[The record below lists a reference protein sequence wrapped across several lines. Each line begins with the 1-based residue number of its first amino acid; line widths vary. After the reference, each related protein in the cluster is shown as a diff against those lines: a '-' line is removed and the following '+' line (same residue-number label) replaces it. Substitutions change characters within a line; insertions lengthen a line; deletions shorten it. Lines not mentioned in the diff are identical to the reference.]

1 MADEYT
7 PVFDQKMARRM
18 VVAANEG
25 TELADTEFAQDI
37 QTAPYGYLLQ
47 KYGQEVADNRRLY
60 TQERA
65 EVHRIKNEDR
75 SGLQIAGDTA
85 LAGASGFVNVVGSTV
100 GTGLAIVGAVDEY
113 FDEEKDGISNYAVD
127 YIDTIRRATEWIKSF
142 QSQELADRRGLSGE
156 AAQLDAE
163 DNLAQYEADT
173 ADRDATFIDDLAWV
187 GRGFMNNLG
196 RIASDPAVAG
206 DLVAEGLGSLGP
218 SAKIASLASK
228 AVTRTTTFQSAKIA
242 NAIAPT
248 QGTRFLAMGAEGVN
262 RAAIAATV
270 GATEASGVYA
280 QTVNEVL
287 GMTHGHLLDV
297 SPEYAEMIENDVDP
311 DDAKTTLAAN
321 AGIDAFKTSFPM
333 AASLGIIAGRFEAMP
348 MKSFRGEG
356 FIGGLRQ
363 VGAQTLEEGG
373 QGATGQLATNVAI
386 RDTGV
391 DPNRAPGEGVDEA
404 LATGMIAGTGMA
416 GVMATPSVF
425 RRPDPKT
432 VFETPEQVQRRIEAE
447 KAGDAYTRRQYDM
460 ADNVAQSRMAFLEG
474 KTDPMTEAE
483 LNEYEFLLDNSGDPS
498 QVAKAYGLLN
508 EQDQRPAPAAPE
520 RSQSPAGKAVSA
532 IASAAATGLDAA
544 QSVGEAAVNSRVGQA
559 TINTARD
566 VTNKVVDTATPYVD
580 SANEQ
585 VREFNNRPDRKA
597 QSENLSILSNVAQLA
612 ETELTTQINAN
623 QSDTEL
629 NAELGRKSAVQSI
642 VRTPASGPVPA
653 TFVSTTPDG
662 SSNLSRVGG
671 ILTKLTEKGVRI
683 NKMSDGDVLYA
694 SQEMQNLRN
703 AIPNLP
709 AAIQAE
715 VKKIIASEDFKNIQ
729 KRATRI
735 DLNKTQ
741 DESKAITDE
750 VVQETKAVAATN
762 PANVNPVMIGKIL
775 EQDDR
780 TDVTAKDIKIMKTAK
795 RIGDAIKSRSEAKV
809 EIQKNENVELSVK
822 PEYRDGKKALPKI
835 PLVEAISRNIVLG
848 SGETR
853 APSVSEFASQIMQGS
868 QSENGTVELDGVQ
881 VPVQN
886 VVEHFGNFAQHMIN
900 KVEAL
905 NTSYRNRDTNGNGTS
920 ESFDNLGSDRKIRP
934 GRTPNGAVQG
944 KAMTYQGASPGGVRF
959 AAEVYQDAVAT
970 VGVYNAL
977 AEAFPEQFPN
987 GPVSVPDFAP
997 NASQEDLSSTDVTQD
1012 EVIPVETE
1020 AAPTA
1025 VDEEVSPEADA
1036 SEETQAAEEVI
1047 PEIET
1052 KNGYLQGDDGDL
1064 VFYHGTNADLSDGFA
1079 DSENGIFLTTSL
1091 GEAQRYRDADKGRVI
1106 EARVKATQDSI
1117 AIFEAKDGESAQDVW
1132 LARTSELKAAA
1143 KGKDGILIIGSEY
1156 TDLRGNQKQDAIFV
1170 AFEGD
1175 KIDIINQDAEADL
1188 VPAVVEEYQKR
1199 LEGKKTKIVTATHEA
1214 NQGMAFYSPRRGVIS
1229 LDLAR
1234 IQEDF
1239 EAGLTYLDGNGETT
1253 SEQKAVV
1260 FSNVDVD
1267 AFKVYIQNGGFEM
1280 YLKFI
1285 MEHELQHARQLGR
1298 GEVYPKDLMDPKA
1311 IAMER
1316 DANNAAFKAIEFTP
1330 VAPAGVPINERTF
1343 DNVNPKF
1350 NEGFQKRQNEISY
1363 ADGDGIL
1370 SMVQE
1375 QPGTEG
1381 YLEFVRLYKQELMD
1395 KANERL
1401 AKVKTNKSDTMTVK
1415 ERILDGQDTTE
1426 YRRNKNTMMV
1436 DQTTGEYDQDLLSIA
1451 AVAVLDWLS
1460 GVRSTNPQSLPDTL
1474 EDMNLTYDMIGGY
1487 AKDKKRTTYSILKDI
1502 IHGVPP
1508 RDVAETLSK
1517 DIVRMWGLSVNR
1529 DAPMKDARGAIE
1541 GMVKELLESFIEMDT
1556 GMITK
1561 VKVPYFN
1568 TEAQKVVEQSMFN
1581 VFPVMKI
1588 QKAIGLEAQDAVKK
1602 MLAPELDTMPSI
1614 GAPSPFIDNTQARGD
1629 VKLTKREKKT
1639 LSRMQ
1644 NQGHKLAQGL
1654 VGMVEALGLDE
1665 LSTFLGK
1672 KDSSLLNERH
1682 PLRASIAGKNLSIER
1697 DYQEALSVVN
1707 AIRNSGFTLNGELP
1721 KVFYRV
1727 GISRVG
1733 RHQFKGINPQ
1743 NNKIL
1748 RALVTPTFATLN
1760 MDTQKHKNAFWLTVA
1775 QAADISGF
1783 NKVENQKHSFLLE
1796 NIQNVFYERFGEAVE
1811 MAGEYLETGEMDGA
1825 AFVAAMG
1832 GSGEMQQL
1840 SAVFAVAALEKAIV
1854 DGTQNAFET
1863 SLSFELDGK
1872 TDGPG
1877 NMMANFGQ
1885 GILTEMDFKN
1895 FQRVGFF
1902 LGTKDMTL
1910 NRFYGDGN
1918 EHDLYEV
1925 TSLQGQFAMYQ
1936 EIANAS
1942 PQEKERFHAV
1952 ARFAVAFG
1960 DLETNDNGDYILT
1973 RKTSKNPMT
1982 KTVYGSSERG
1992 IGQGLAQDMTMKMY
2006 QELIANPDGITK
2018 YPGGKEAFVADFQL
2032 VYNTKF
2038 PANVDWNKS
2047 YLDAKSM
2054 KDMTDVVT
2062 KTLGKVLSDTAKN
2075 VIGDEIT
2082 KVNDTLVLMT
2092 AFQTEFLTAKF
2103 EELLNAKVKD
2113 RAAKNK
2119 SEKPD
2124 RTAITQREYDEVI
2137 NEIRKFSPV
2146 YANGMQTLDIGSLTQ
2161 TDSGIKLS
2169 ESMTGGFQMAAAMA
2183 SPELAGVKVIPY
2195 VTQGRGDAMMM
2206 NWIYGSETAP
2216 EDTLQVFDGIDMP
2229 IDKIFEYAQDINAA
2243 VLQNW
2248 EADVL
2253 GDIVNDVTGF
2263 LDKAANDGELLL
2275 AAWERAYSNAK
2286 KKKTTAPAK
2295 SPEELISDIIEMH
2308 RKNQARKTVF
2318 KKIGISVDH
2327 MGGSDTAY
2335 VSGPDGRIYT
2345 LGQINDLI
2353 RLEMGE
2359 DLIANRE
2366 QDGGMSYDRAAQA
2379 DQTIDGDL
2387 TEIEADAVQ
2396 IEDKR
2401 EPVEGEFSQL
2411 VISDAEAIID
2421 GLLRETRNKKVQA
2434 AVRILKKTN
2443 LKTRVII
2450 GSPKEVMDWYDAN
2463 IGSDG
2468 SVLRQDKK
2476 GIYDPVNDVML
2487 ITDNNHETLV
2497 HELIHAATFQQLEN
2511 FYNGDQKHADT
2522 VKRLETLAQEFM
2534 DLEIDSPAANSAK
2547 AQIIALQAKDDAFSK
2562 AAALNEMMA
2571 WTLANDSLSEA
2582 LSKEQTSVVK
2592 RMAKVLK
2599 ALMQR
2604 LLGGVKADMLSNILF
2619 NTELLITEDA
2629 VVKQIAPPVD
2639 TGGGDELTPGAK
2651 KFTNFW
2657 IDLAKQRLEE
2667 ANNTPGRRSEK
2678 LSQISDYRD
2687 NAQSALDT
2695 LDFGGFTFS
2704 AYQKETFKAI
2714 HMVLAMEM
2722 RLDTQSSAA
2731 LNGMFKHVTDNLTPA
2746 MFGPTNEQDRYS
2758 AVMEIFG
2765 GTKNDEG
2772 VSDAIAVL
2780 LALSQ
2785 TSRGFRAAI
2794 DQLPVPQSVENVS
2807 GDSLNE
2813 FLSSLTGMLMN
2824 KAVGLIDTS
2833 GQTVSETMDDLAN
2846 SILKEESEKE
2856 FRILSG
2862 LMNNINKADAYM
2874 GGALKQIAGY
2884 TAKANE
2890 EVRASNRSKL
2900 TKISVGAIA
2909 AATGF
2914 LDQDRAEIQA
2924 EGLKRV
2930 THMGTTL
2937 DFAMPVREFVTEMIG
2952 TDENNRN
2959 VVALL
2964 DEATYAA
2971 SSVRQNYRED
2981 LPVILQDE
2989 FENHPDAEQWKAT
3002 HKVLGRTDF
3011 SAVYD
3016 ENHPNASFKMFKDEN
3031 IIDTKISQAE
3041 AALRA
3046 NFSNGTANVVLEKA
3060 QQLADFMNG
3069 KGPGHMLWRNAYAIN
3084 MMAGDYQP
3092 GMTGEIDALVS
3103 LYAMKGSDP
3112 QMRQEITRMYEAD
3125 PLAMQNLA
3133 VYLKG
3138 LNKEEDMK
3146 TISDVAH
3153 MNGYKGYV
3161 PDLGQQGT
3169 KMIIAKDEDRRDLE
3183 KKGYKRV
3190 ADATADD
3197 SFSSIKRG
3205 YYVTSTKQT
3214 GTYSQGVMQIIQD
3227 TFRGVDA
3234 TTGLSVNGATAGVIT
3249 GTAVEIVTD
3258 NMNQMTNGLADNKE
3272 ALLPIYDVDG
3282 VLHYERY
3289 MNPDIIEK
3297 FTAPK
3302 SNLALMLGA
3311 WAGRQVEEKFSQ
3323 QYNFL
3328 LIDELKRIHD
3338 IRGEDDD
3345 GLFVNLP
3352 ELAAQ
3357 QKAWDEATVAER
3369 RKMTKPDRVFVE
3381 SWNVI
3386 SPQTKRYIEEVF
3398 GKDEFYVRKDQM
3410 NVALGYRDPSVVDMW
3425 TGNTRVPEALREGVQ
3440 AITGAVMGKDAMK
3453 VMAGLEGGIQGVVST
3468 AKDLIV
3474 VRSLVVPYMNT
3485 QANVVQL
3492 STRGIPVKQQFEGYK
3507 NKLAEIE
3514 QFNENRTAIMKLD
3527 TRIQLAGTDANK
3539 VRILEGQ
3546 RQVILDQNA
3555 RMSIAPLIEAGAYKN
3570 ISEGITEL
3578 DVDIT
3583 SGRVGE
3589 WIENQV
3595 NKLPGGVQ
3603 TVAKYG
3609 ILSKDTAIYK
3619 GANKAV
3625 QYGDFIAKSI
3635 YYDHLIGKG
3644 MSHADAMK
3652 LVNEEFVN
3660 FSVLPGRTRSYLE
3673 GIGAT
3678 WFLTFKIRIMKIAMN
3693 QVRENPA
3700 RSMILAATIAD
3711 YGSPQAD
3718 NLASVIADDRIG
3730 YALGWEML
3738 FGSAGLNPWL
3748 NLYD

>member
-7 PVFDQKMARRM
+7 PVFDENVARQMA
-18 VVAANEG
+18 VAQENG
-25 TELADTEFAQDI
+25 NDLADTEFARDI
-37 QTAPYGYLLQ
+37 RGKSYGYLVN
-47 KYGQEVADNRRLY
+47 KYGRDVAEASQLY
-60 TQERA
+60 TDARQDIRQIDSQTRG
-65 EVHRIKNEDR
+65 V
-75 SGLQIAGDTA
+75 GQIAADTG
-85 LAGASGFVNVVGSTV
+85 LAVASGFVNTVGSVVGA
-100 GTGLAIVGAVDEY
+100 GLGGIGAVDEY
-113 FDEEKDGISNYAVD
+113 FDPENDAISNYAVR
-127 YIDTIRRATEWIKSF
+127 YTDTTRRATEWIKSF
-142 QSQELADRRGLSGE
+142 QSQELADRQGVSGVE
-156 AAQLDAE
+156 AQLDAE

-187 GRGFMNNLG
+187 GRGTLNNLG
-196 RIASDPAVAG
+196 RLGSDTAIASDV
-206 DLVAEGLGSLGP
+206 VAEGLGSLGP
-218 SAKIASLASK
+218 SAKIASAASK
-228 AVTRTTTFQSAKIA
+228 AVTGTRTYNAAIIA
-242 NAIAPT
+242 NQIAPT
-248 QGTRFLAMGAEGVN
+248 QGTRFLARGAEMVN
-262 RAAIAATV
+262 RGAIAASV
-270 GATEASGVYA
+270 GATEAAGVYS

-287 GMTHGHLLDV
+287 GMSDAQLRET
-297 SPEYAEMIENDVDP
+297 SPVYVDMVDNQGIDP

-321 AGIDAFKTSFPM
+321 SGIDAFKTSFPM
-333 AASLGIIAGRFEAMP
+333 AASLGIIAGKFEAAP
-348 MKSFRGEG
+348 VSSFRGSG

-373 QGATGQLATNVAI
+373 QGFTGELATNVGI

-391 DPNRAPGEGVDEA
+391 DPNREA
-404 LATGMIAGTGMA
+404 LEGAPQALAEGMIAGTGMA
-416 GVMATPSVF
+416 GVSAIPGSVAPATRAVVDAGSYVADEIRAGAATP
-425 RRPDPKT
+425 
-432 VFETPEQVQRRIEAE
+432 A
-447 KAGDAYTRRQYDM
+447 
-460 ADNVAQSRMAFLEG
+460 AQ
-474 KTDPMTEAE
+474 
-483 LNEYEFLLDNSGDPS
+483 
-498 QVAKAYGLLN
+498 
-508 EQDQRPAPAAPE
+508 
-520 RSQSPAGKAVSA
+520 A
-532 IASAAATGLDAA
+532 IARAAGSAAATGLDAA
-544 QSVGEAAVNSRVGQA
+544 QAVGEAAVNSRAGQA

-566 VTNKVVDTATPYVD
+566 VKDKVVDTATPYVD

-597 QSENLSILSNVAQLA
+597 QSENLSVLSNVAQLA
-612 ETELTTQINAN
+612 ETELTTEVNAN

-642 VRTPASGPVPA
+642 ARKPASGPVPA
-653 TFVSTTPDG
+653 TFASTTPEG
-662 SSNLSRVGG
+662 SSTLSRVGG

-703 AIPNLP
+703 SIPNLP

-715 VKKIIASEDFKNIQ
+715 VKKVIASEDFKNIQ

-741 DESKAITDE
+741 DETKAITDE
-750 VVQETKAVAATN
+750 MVQETKAVAATN
-762 PANVNPVMIGKIL
+762 PTNVNPGVIGKIL

-795 RIGDAIKSRSEAKV
+795 RIGEAIKSRSEAIVDVRKS
-809 EIQKNENVELSVK
+809 ENVELSVK
-822 PEYRDGKKALPKI
+822 PEYRDGKKPLPKI

-853 APSVSEFASQIMQGS
+853 APSVSDFASQIMQGS
-868 QSENGTVELDGVQ
+868 QSENGTVEIDGVQ
-881 VPVQN
+881 APVQS

-905 NTSYRNRDTNGNGTS
+905 NTSYRNRDTNGKGTS
-920 ESFDNLGSDRKIRP
+920 ESFDNLGPDRKLRP

-959 AAEVYQDAVAT
+959 AAEVYQDTVAT
-970 VGVYNAL
+970 VEVYNAL

-987 GPVSVPDFAP
+987 GPVSVPEFAP
-997 NASQEDLSSTDVTQD
+997 NKTQTDLSPTDVTQD

-1025 VDEEVSPEADA
+1025 VEEEVSPR
-1036 SEETQAAEEVI
+1036 ET
-1047 PEIET
+1047 
-1052 KNGYLQGDDGDL
+1052 
-1064 VFYHGTNADLSDGFA
+1064 SD
-1079 DSENGIFLTTSL
+1079 E
-1091 GEAQRYRDADKGRVI
+1091 
-1106 EARVKATQDSI
+1106 
-1117 AIFEAKDGESAQDVW
+1117 
-1132 LARTSELKAAA
+1132 
-1143 KGKDGILIIGSEY
+1143 
-1156 TDLRGNQKQDAIFV
+1156 
-1170 AFEGD
+1170 
-1175 KIDIINQDAEADL
+1175 QDAEVTLPTLEEMMAAETRTKDDFSAMSYEDLIESANRWFVEEEGMGLEAMPEARQAVIKDYTDQIIAHFNLPQNIVTGITWLRTPDTGHLGQAMWGERLIAMRAGAVKALLGSNETEAFRTAEHTVFHELMHIIDAYASNEVTRPESHSSPLFDTIPGEEGVIFQEVMAAVESNPEMKTYFDYALSYNNADTQADL
-1188 VPAVVEEYQKR
+1188 ASEIFAEIGALYM
-1199 LEGKKTKIVTATHEA
+1199 ENT
-1214 NQGMAFYSPRRGVIS
+1214 
-1229 LDLAR
+1229 DLAR
-1234 IQEDF
+1234 ELFPEGVKYVESVIEKAGGTVIQDTATDG
-1239 EAGLTYLDGNGETT
+1239 EATQE
-1253 SEQKAVV
+1253 S
-1260 FSNVDVD
+1260 
-1267 AFKVYIQNGGFEM
+1267 
-1280 YLKFI
+1280 
-1285 MEHELQHARQLGR
+1285 R
-1298 GEVYPKDLMDPKA
+1298 GEDPDPTQTSLADK
-1311 IAMER
+1311 
-1316 DANNAAFKAIEFTP
+1316 
-1330 VAPAGVPINERTF
+1330 TF

-1350 NEGFQKRQNEISY
+1350 NEGFQKRQSEISY

-1436 DQTTGEYDQDLLSIA
+1436 DQTTGEYDQDLLSVA

-1487 AKDKKRTTYSILKDI
+1487 AKDKNRTTDSVLKDI
-1502 IHGVPP
+1502 THGVPP

-1541 GMVKELLESFIEMDT
+1541 GMVKELLESLIEMET
-1556 GMITK
+1556 GMITE

-1581 VFPVMKI
+1581 VFPMMEM

-1644 NQGHKLAQGL
+1644 NQGHGLAQGL
-1654 VGMVEALGLDE
+1654 TGMVEAVGFDE

-1672 KDSSLLNERH
+1672 KDFSLLDERH

-1783 NKVENQKHSFLLE
+1783 NKVENQKHSYLLQ
-1796 NIQNVFYERFGEAVE
+1796 NIQDVFYERFGEAVE

-1854 DGTQNAFET
+1854 DGTQGAFET

-1960 DLETNDNGDYILT
+1960 DLDTNENGDYILT
-1973 RKTSKNPMT
+1973 RSTSKNPMT

-2018 YPGGKEAFVADFQL
+2018 YPGGKEAFVADFEL

-2103 EELLNAKVKD
+2103 EELLTAKVKE
-2113 RAAKNK
+2113 RAAKNESK
-2119 SEKPD
+2119 ED
-2124 RTAITQREYDEVI
+2124 RTAITQRDYDEVI
-2137 NEIRKFSPV
+2137 AEIRKFSPV

-2206 NWIYGSETAP
+2206 NWIYGGETAP
-2216 EDTLQVFDGIDMP
+2216 ENTLQVFDGIDMP

-2275 AAWERAYSNAK
+2275 AAWDRAYSNAK

-2318 KKIGISVDH
+2318 KKIGVSVDH
-2327 MGGSDTAY
+2327 MGGSDTAF
-2335 VSGPDGRIYT
+2335 VSGPDGRVYT
-2345 LGQINDLI
+2345 LGQINDMI

-2366 QDGGMSYDRAAQA
+2366 QDGGMSYERAEAAGEAAYA
-2379 DQTIDGDL
+2379 DQTIDGDF

-2434 AVRILKKTN
+2434 AVRILKKAN

-2450 GSPKEVMDWYDAN
+2450 GSPQEVMAWYDAN

-2468 SVLRQDKK
+2468 GVLRQDKK

-2534 DLEIDSPAANSAK
+2534 DLEIDTPAANSAK
-2547 AQIIALQAKDDAFSK
+2547 AQILALQAKDDAFSK

-2592 RMAKVLK
+2592 RMAKKLK

-2667 ANNTPGRRSEK
+2667 ANTAPGRRGEK
-2678 LSQISDYRD
+2678 LSQISDYRK

-2695 LDFGGFTFS
+2695 LDFGGFTLS

-2722 RLDTQSSAA
+2722 RLDTQSAAA

-2794 DQLPVPQSVENVS
+2794 DQLPVPESVENVS

-2813 FLSSLTGMLMN
+2813 FLSSVTGMMMN
-2824 KAVGLIDTS
+2824 KAVGSIDLA
-2833 GQTVSETMDDLAN
+2833 GQSVSETLDDLAN
-2846 SILKEESEKE
+2846 SILQEESEKE
-2856 FRILSG
+2856 FRVLAG
-2862 LMNNINKADAYM
+2862 LMNNLNKADKFM
-2874 GGALKQIAGY
+2874 NGMMKDIAGF
-2884 TAKANE
+2884 TEQMNE
-2890 EVRASNRSKL
+2890 EVRQSNRSQL
-2900 TKISVGAIA
+2900 TKIIA
-2909 AATGF
+2909 GSITAATGF

-2930 THMGTTL
+2930 THMGTNL
-2937 DFAMPVREFVTEMIG
+2937 DFAIPVREFVSEMIG

-2959 VVALL
+2959 LVAMN
-2964 DEATYAA
+2964 DQAAYDA
-2971 SSVRQNYRED
+2971 SSVRQKYREE
-2981 LPVILQDE
+2981 LPVLLQDE

-3002 HKVLGRTDF
+3002 HKVLGKTDF
-3011 SAVYD
+3011 SLVYD
-3016 ENHPNASFKMFKDEN
+3016 PSRPNASFEFFKDEN
-3031 IIDTKISQAE
+3031 LIDNEVSNLESAI
-3041 AALRA
+3041 RA
-3046 NFSNGTANVVLEKA
+3046 NYALGTANTILEKA

-3069 KGPGHMLWRNAYAIN
+3069 KGPGHQLWRNAFAIN
-3084 MMAGDYQP
+3084 QLAGDYKP
-3092 GMTGEIDALVS
+3092 AMTAEIDRLVS
-3103 LYAMKGSDP
+3103 FYAMKGSDP
-3112 QMRQEITRMYEAD
+3112 QMRQEVTRMYEAD
-3125 PLAMQNLA
+3125 PVAMQNLA
-3133 VYLKG
+3133 VYMKG
-3138 LNKEEDMK
+3138 LNKEEDSK
-3146 TISDVAH
+3146 EVSDEAM
-3153 MNGYKGYV
+3153 MNGYKGYI
-3161 PDLGQQGT
+3161 PDMGQQGV
-3169 KMIIAKDEDRRDLE
+3169 KVVIAKDEDRRDME

-3190 ADATADD
+3190 ADAPAD
-3197 SFSSIKRG
+3197 SGFTSVNRG

-3214 GTYSQGVMQIIQD
+3214 GTYSQGVMQLIQD
-3227 TFRGVDA
+3227 TYRGVDA
-3234 TTGLSVNGATAGVIT
+3234 TTGLSVNGMTSGVIT
-3249 GTAVEIVTD
+3249 GVAVVSVTD
-3258 NMNQMTNGLADNKE
+3258 AMNQMTNGLADNKE
-3272 ALLPIYDVDG
+3272 ALLPVYDTDG

-3297 FTAPK
+3297 YTAPK

-3311 WAGRQVEEKFSQ
+3311 WAGRQVEEKFAQ
-3323 QYNFL
+3323 KYNQML
-3328 LIDELKRIHD
+3328 VDELKRIHD
-3338 IRGEDDD
+3338 DRGEGDDD
-3345 GLFVNLP
+3345 LFVNLP
-3352 ELAAQ
+3352 EMEDAQ
-3357 QKAWDEATVAER
+3357 TAWDNATTAQR
-3369 RKMTKPDRVFVE
+3369 RNMKKPDRVFVE
-3381 SWNVI
+3381 SWKVI
-3386 SPQTKRYIEEVF
+3386 SPQTKRYIAEVF
-3398 GKDEFYVRKDQM
+3398 GNDQFYVRKDQM
-3410 NVALGYRDPSVVDMW
+3410 NIALGYRDPSVIDMW

-3440 AITGAVMGKDAMK
+3440 AITDVFMGDNAMKYMAGTEGAV
-3453 VMAGLEGGIQGVVST
+3453 QGVVST
-3468 AKDLIV
+3468 AKDIIV

-3492 STRGIPVKQQFEGYK
+3492 STRGIPVKQQFKGYK
-3507 NKLAEIE
+3507 SKLAEIE
-3514 QFNENRTAIMKLD
+3514 KFNENRKDLMKLE
-3527 TRIQLAGTDANK
+3527 TRIELAGTDANK

-3546 RQVILDQNA
+3546 KQVLLDENK
-3555 RMSIAPLIEAGAYKN
+3555 RMSIAPVIEAGAYKN
-3570 ISEGITEL
+3570 ISEGITDL

-3583 SGRVGE
+3583 SGRIGE
-3589 WIENQV
+3589 WVENQT
-3595 NKLPGGVQ
+3595 NKLPAGVQ

-3609 ILSKDTAIYK
+3609 LLSKDTAIYK

-3635 YYDHLIGKG
+3635 YYDHLVDQGLN
-3644 MSHADAMK
+3644 HDDAMK

-3660 FSVLPGRTRSYLE
+3660 FSHLPGRTRQYLE

-3718 NLASVIADDRIG
+3718 NLASVIVDERIG

-3748 NLYD
+3748 NLYE

>member
-7 PVFDQKMARRM
+7 PVFDQEMARRM

-37 QTAPYGYLLQ
+37 QTAPYGYLVQ

-65 EVHRIKNEDR
+65 EVSRIENEDR

-85 LAGASGFVNVVGSTV
+85 LAAGSGFVNVVGSVV
-100 GTGLAIVGAVDEY
+100 GTGLAGIGAVDEY
-113 FDEEKDGISNYAVD
+113 FDEENDAISNYAVD
-127 YIDTIRRATEWIKSF
+127 SIDTARRATEWIKSF
-142 QSQELADRRGLSGE
+142 QSQELQDRRGLSGE

-187 GRGFMNNLG
+187 GRGTLNNLG
-196 RIASDPAVAG
+196 RIASDPAVAT
-206 DLVAEGLGSLGP
+206 DLIAEGIGSLGP
-218 SAKIASLASK
+218 SAKIASVASQ
-228 AVTRTTTFQSAKIA
+228 AVTRTATFQSAKIA

-248 QGTRFLAMGAEGVN
+248 QGTRFLAAGADAVN
-262 RAAIAATV
+262 RSAIALSV

-287 GMTHGHLLDV
+287 GMTHGQLLDA
-297 SPEYAEMIENDVDP
+297 SPEYAEMIENGVDP

-321 AGIDAFKTSFPM
+321 AGMDSFITSFPM
-333 AASLGIIAGRFEAMP
+333 AASLGIIGGKFEAMP
-348 MKSFRGEG
+348 MSTFRGSG

-363 VGAQTLEEGG
+363 VGAQALEEGG
-373 QGATGQLATNVAI
+373 QGFTGQIATNVGI
-386 RDTGV
+386 RDNV
-391 DPNRAPGEGVDEA
+391 DATREALEGAPQALAEGVV
-404 LATGMIAGTGMA
+404 AGTGMA
-416 GVMATPSVF
+416 GVSA
-425 RRPDPKT
+425 
-432 VFETPEQVQRRIEAE
+432 
-447 KAGDAYTRRQYDM
+447 
-460 ADNVAQSRMAFLEG
+460 
-474 KTDPMTEAE
+474 
-483 LNEYEFLLDNSGDPS
+483 
-498 QVAKAYGLLN
+498 
-508 EQDQRPAPAAPE
+508 APAAAGNAP
-520 RSQSPAGKAVSA
+520 RQIVDATKAAVSSPAAQA
-532 IASAAATGLDAA
+532 LASAAGDIVGVGGSALDAA
-544 QSVGEAAVNSRVGQA
+544 AKNLENNPQAQAALRGVRAAGTKIA
-559 TINTARD
+559 
-566 VTNKVVDTATPYVD
+566 DTAAPIVD
-580 SANEQ
+580 AATEQ
-585 VREFNNRPDRKA
+585 AKEFNTRPDRAA
-597 QSENLSILSNVAQLA
+597 QSENLQTLSQVAQLA
-612 ETELTTQINAN
+612 ETELTTPINAD
-623 QSDTEL
+623 QDDASL
-629 NAELGRKSAVQSI
+629 NAELAVKEAVQKV
-642 VRTPASGPVPA
+642 VREPASGPVPQ
-653 TFVSTTPDG
+653 TFASTTPDG
-662 SSNLSRVGG
+662 ASNLSRVGG
-671 ILTKLTEKGVRI
+671 ILTKLTEKGIRI
-683 NKMSDGDVLYA
+683 NKMSDSDVLYA
-694 SQEMQNLRN
+694 SQEMQTLRN
-703 AIPNLP
+703 ALPNLP

-715 VKKIIASEDFKNIQ
+715 VKKVIASEDFKNIQ
-729 KRATRI
+729 KRATRV

-741 DESKAITDE
+741 DETKAITSE
-750 VVQETKAVAATN
+750 MVQETKAVAATN
-762 PANVNPVMIGKIL
+762 PVNVNPDVVGKIL

-780 TDVTAKDIKIMKTAK
+780 TDVTAKDIKVMKTAK
-795 RIGDAIKSRSEAKV
+795 RIGDAIKSRAEAFV
-809 EIQKNENVELSVK
+809 DIRKNENVELSVK

-835 PLVEAISRNIVLG
+835 PLVDAVSRNITLG
-848 SGETR
+848 SGDTK
-853 APSVSEFASQIMQGS
+853 APSVSQFASNIMQGA
-868 QSENGTVELDGVQ
+868 QSETGTVEIDGVQ
-881 VPVQN
+881 TPVQS
-886 VVEHFGNFAQHMIN
+886 VADHFTNFATHMIN
-900 KVEAL
+900 KVGAM
-905 NTSYRNRDTNGNGTS
+905 NTSYLNRDANGKGTG
-920 ESFDNLGSDRKIRP
+920 ETFDFLDYSRKIVP
-934 GRTPNGAVQG
+934 GRTSNGIAQSTVV
-944 KAMTYQGASPGGVRF
+944 TYQGASPKAVRF
-959 AAEVYQDAVAT
+959 ANELYNDAVAT
-970 VGVYNAL
+970 VEVYNAL
-977 AEAFPEQFPN
+977 AEAFPDRFPA
-987 GPVSVPDFAP
+987 GPLSVPDFAP
-997 NASQEDLSSTDVTQD
+997 NVTQEDLSPTEVTQ
-1012 EVIPVETE
+1012 EVDQDE

-1025 VDEEVSPEADA
+1025 VEEEVSPR
-1036 SEETQAAEEVI
+1036 ET
-1047 PEIET
+1047 
-1052 KNGYLQGDDGDL
+1052 
-1064 VFYHGTNADLSDGFA
+1064 SD
-1079 DSENGIFLTTSL
+1079 E
-1091 GEAQRYRDADKGRVI
+1091 
-1106 EARVKATQDSI
+1106 
-1117 AIFEAKDGESAQDVW
+1117 
-1132 LARTSELKAAA
+1132 
-1143 KGKDGILIIGSEY
+1143 
-1156 TDLRGNQKQDAIFV
+1156 
-1170 AFEGD
+1170 
-1175 KIDIINQDAEADL
+1175 QDAESVPTLEEMMAAETRTKDDFSEMSYEELLDSANRWFINEEGMGFEAMPEARQSVITDYTDAVISHFNLPTKL
-1188 VPAVVEEYQKR
+1188 VTGIAWLRTPE
-1199 LEGKKTKIVTATHEA
+1199 ATHMGQAMWGERL
-1214 NQGMAFYSPRRGVIS
+1214 MGV
-1229 LDLAR
+1229 R
-1234 IQEDF
+1234 
-1239 EAGLTYLDGNGETT
+1239 AGLVRTLIGDNTVPEFAQAEHVVFHELMHLIDAYASNDVTRPESHNSDLFSPDPQNIGAIFKEVMEATEADPELKSKMEYVLSYNNPETLNELASELIADIGAMYFMDTETT
-1253 SEQKAVV
+1253 SQLFPEGVKYVEELIEKA
-1260 FSNVDVD
+1260 
-1267 AFKVYIQNGGFEM
+1267 GGTVIREASDGDTTQVSDEGELPATEAQSVGEKSFE
-1280 YLKFI
+1280 
-1285 MEHELQHARQLGR
+1285 
-1298 GEVYPKDLMDPKA
+1298 
-1311 IAMER
+1311 
-1316 DANNAAFKAIEFTP
+1316 
-1330 VAPAGVPINERTF
+1330 
-1343 DNVNPKF
+1343 NVNPKF
-1350 NEGFQKRQNEISY
+1350 NEGFLKRQAEIEY

-1381 YLEFVRLYKQELMD
+1381 YLEFVRLYKDDLMA

-1401 AKVKTNKSDTMTVK
+1401 ATVKTNKSDTQSIK
-1415 ERILDGQDTTE
+1415 ERILDGQETTD

-1436 DQTTGEYDQDLLSIA
+1436 DQTTGEYDPVLLSIA
-1451 AVAVLDWLS
+1451 SVAVMDWLS
-1460 GVRSTNPQSLPDTL
+1460 GVRSANPQSLSDTM
-1474 EDMNLTYDMIGGY
+1474 EDMGLTFDMVTEENI
-1487 AKDKKRTTYSILKDI
+1487 KDI
-1502 IHGVPP
+1502 SFGVAP
-1508 RDVAETLSK
+1508 RDVAETLSR
-1517 DIVRMWGLSVNR
+1517 DIVRMWGLSINR
-1529 DAPMKDARGAIE
+1529 DAPMKDARGAVE
-1541 GMVKELLESFIEMDT
+1541 GLVKELLESFLELDT
-1556 GMITK
+1556 GLIQEK
-1561 VKVPYFN
+1561 KVPYFN
-1568 TEAQKVVEQSMFN
+1568 REANKVVQQSVFN
-1581 VFPVMKI
+1581 VFPMMEM
-1588 QKAIGLEAQDAVKK
+1588 QKAIGLEGQNAVKK

-1614 GAPSPFIDNTQARGD
+1614 GAPASSVDQTQSRGD
-1629 VKLTKREKKT
+1629 VRLSQREKNT
-1639 LSRMQ
+1639 LKRMQ
-1644 NQGHKLAQGL
+1644 NQGHTLVQGL
-1654 VGMVEALGLDE
+1654 SGAVEAIGFDNLALM
-1665 LSTFLGK
+1665 LGK
-1672 KDSSLLNERH
+1672 KDASLLADRH

-1697 DYQEALSVVN
+1697 DYQEAMSVVN
-1707 AIRNSGFTLNGELP
+1707 AIRNAPNEDGSLP
-1721 KVFYRV
+1721 QAFYRV

-1743 NNKIL
+1743 GNKIL
-1748 RALVTPTFATLN
+1748 RALVTPTFALLN
-1760 MDTQKHKNAFWLTVA
+1760 MDTKKHKDAFWLTVA

-1783 NKVENQKHSFLLE
+1783 NKVENQSHQFLLD
-1796 NIQNVFYERFGEAVE
+1796 NIQDVFYEKFGDAVE
-1811 MAGEYLETGEMDGA
+1811 MVGEYLETGQIDGA
-1825 AFVAAMG
+1825 ALVEAMG
-1832 GSGEMQQL
+1832 GEAEMQQL
-1840 SAVFAVAALEKAIV
+1840 NAVFAVAGLEKAIV
-1854 DGTQNAFET
+1854 DGTQASFET

-1885 GILTEMDFKN
+1885 GVLSAQDYMNFK
-1895 FQRVGFF
+1895 RVGFF
-1902 LGTKDMTL
+1902 LGSKTMTL
-1910 NRFYGDGN
+1910 NQFYGEGK

-1925 TSLQGQFAMYQ
+1925 TSLQGQYALYQ
-1936 EIANAS
+1936 EIANGS
-1942 PQEKERFHAV
+1942 VVDKERFHAV
-1952 ARFAVAFG
+1952 ARFASAFG
-1960 DLETNDNGDYILT
+1960 DLEYTQEGGYEMT
-1973 RKTSKNPMT
+1973 RNTSKNPMT

-1992 IGQGLAQDMTMKMY
+1992 IGSGLAQDMAMKMY
-2006 QELIANPDGITK
+2006 QELIKNPDGIQK
-2018 YPGGKEAFVADFQL
+2018 YPGGNEKFKADFAL
-2032 VYNTKF
+2032 VFQTNF
-2038 PANVDWNKS
+2038 PDNVDWNKS

-2054 KDMTDVVT
+2054 GVMTDIVT
-2062 KTLGKVLSDTAKN
+2062 QTLGKVLSDTAKN

-2103 EELLNAKVKD
+2103 EQLLDAKVNE
-2113 RAAKNK
+2113 RAAKNESK
-2119 SEKPD
+2119 VD
-2124 RTAITQREYDEVI
+2124 RTAITQRDYDEVI
-2137 NEIRKFSPV
+2137 AQIREYSPT
-2146 YANGMQTLDIGSLTQ
+2146 YANGMQTLDIGSLTA

-2169 ESMTGGFQMAAAMA
+2169 ESMTGGFQMAASMP

-2206 NWIYGSETAP
+2206 NWIYGGETAP
-2216 EDTLQVFDGIDMP
+2216 TNTLQVFDGIDMP
-2229 IDKIFEYAQDINAA
+2229 IDKITEYAQQINQA

-2248 EADVL
+2248 ESDVI

-2263 LDKAANDGELLL
+2263 LEKTAADGDLLSE
-2275 AAWERAYSNAK
+2275 AWTRAYENAQK
-2286 KKKTTAPAK
+2286 KKSTAQAKT
-2295 SPEELISDIIEMH
+2295 PEQLVADVLEMQ
-2308 RKNQARKTVF
+2308 RMNQARKAVF

-2327 MGGSDTAY
+2327 MGGSDTAFTQ
-2335 VSGPDGRIYT
+2335 GPDGREWSLGEINNLIRQE
-2345 LGQINDLI
+2345 LGQAPVTDVQENLDGSI
-2353 RLEMGE
+2353 EGE
-2359 DLIANRE
+2359 A
-2366 QDGGMSYDRAAQA
+2366 
-2379 DQTIDGDL
+2379 
-2387 TEIEADAVQ
+2387 TEIDTDALQ
-2396 IEDKR
+2396 IEDQR
-2401 EPVEGEFSQL
+2401 EAKEGEFSKL
-2411 VISDAEAIID
+2411 VITDAATVMD
-2421 GLLRETRNKKVQA
+2421 GLLRETRNKPVAA
-2434 AVRILKKTN
+2434 AVRILKKAD

-2450 GSPKEVMDWYDAN
+2450 GSPQEVSDWYTDN
-2463 IGSDG
+2463 IGSPDG
-2468 SVLRQDKK
+2468 VLRQEKK

-2497 HELIHAATFQQLEN
+2497 HELVHAATFQIVED
-2511 FYNGDQKHADT
+2511 FYNGSQKHADT
-2522 VKRLETLAQEFM
+2522 VARLEKLSEEFM
-2534 DLEIDSPAANSAK
+2534 DLDIDTPSANSAK
-2547 AQIIALQAKDDAFSK
+2547 AQILSLQAKDDAFSK

-2571 WTLANDSLSEA
+2571 WTLSSESLGETLSQKETSVIKR
-2582 LSKEQTSVVK
+2582 LSKTI
-2592 RMAKVLK
+2592 K

-2604 LLGGVKADMLSNILF
+2604 LLGGVKSDILSNIQF

-2629 VVKQIAPPVD
+2629 VVEQIAPPVETD
-2639 TGGGDELTPGAK
+2639 GQDELTPTVQ

-2667 ANNTPGRRSEK
+2667 ANNDTGRRSEK
-2678 LSQISDYRD
+2678 LSQISDYRK
-2687 NAQSALDT
+2687 NAQDALDT
-2695 LDFGGFTFS
+2695 LDFGGFTLS

-2722 RLDTQSSAA
+2722 RLDTQSAAA

-2824 KAVGLIDTS
+2824 KAVGSIDTS
-2833 GQTVSETMDDLAN
+2833 GKSVSETLDDLSN
-2846 SILKEESEKE
+2846 SILVEESEKE

-2862 LMNNINKADAYM
+2862 LMNNINKADEYM

-2884 TAKANE
+2884 TAKVNE
-2890 EVRASNRSKL
+2890 EVRDSNRSKL
-2900 TKISVGAIA
+2900 TKISVSAIA

-2914 LDQDRAEIQA
+2914 LDQERAEIQA

-2930 THMGTTL
+2930 THMGTAL

-2952 TDENNRN
+2952 TDETNRN

-2971 SSVRQNYRED
+2971 SAVRQNYRED

-2989 FENHPDAEQWKAT
+2989 FDNHPDADQWKAT
-3002 HKVLGRTDF
+3002 HKILGRTDF

-3016 ENHPNASFKMFKDEN
+3016 ENRPNNSFEMFKDEN

-3046 NFSNGTANVVLEKA
+3046 NYSNGTANVVLQKA

-3112 QMRQEITRMYEAD
+3112 QMRQEITRMYEQD
-3125 PLAMQNLA
+3125 PVAMQNLA

-3146 TISDVAH
+3146 TISDVAR

-3161 PDLGQQGT
+3161 PDLGQAGT
-3169 KMIIAKDEDRRDLE
+3169 KVIIAKDEDRRDLE

-3227 TFRGVDA
+3227 TYRGVDA

-3249 GTAVEIVTD
+3249 GTAVETITD
-3258 NMNQMTNGLADNKE
+3258 KMNQLTNGLADDKE
-3272 ALLPIYDVDG
+3272 ALLPVYDDTG
-3282 VLHYERY
+3282 VLHFERY
-3289 MNPDIIEK
+3289 MNPDIVEK

-3323 QYNFL
+3323 QYNFM

-3338 IRGEDDD
+3338 TRGEDDD

-3357 QKAWDEATVAER
+3357 QKAWDEATTAER

-3440 AITGAVMGKDAMK
+3440 AITGAIMGDNAMK
-3453 VMAGLEGGIQGVVST
+3453 VMAGVEGGTQGVVST

-3492 STRGIPVKQQFEGYK
+3492 STRGIPVKQQFKGYK

-3555 RMSIAPLIEAGAYKN
+3555 RMSVAPLIEAGAYKN

-3718 NLASVIADDRIG
+3718 NLASVIADERIG